1 LAVRTLI
8 KGVEKYCG
16 HETAMQCAKAMLIE
30 TPRTWQAGFAV
41 VPRHTQHHDESIA
54 KTQAWMPRQL
64 SANVPF

>member
-1 LAVRTLI
+1 
-8 KGVEKYCG
+8 
-16 HETAMQCAKAMLIE
+16 MQCAKAMLIE

-41 VPRHTQHHDESIA
+41 VPLHTQHHDESIA